1 MCFALGKGSFR
12 AASSTATS
20 GAAPPHLLL
29 GFVAFE
35 GNTHKGKK
43 ENPFAFFNSDRLL
56 GSNFLFWVL
65 SFQEK
70 KMGSSNIR
78 DVLTSF
84 SPSLDL
90 FAITLGDGRIKIWDT
105 GKGQLQTEFAD
116 ISSTETTSIFG
127 NREGHLSMDYTCMK
141 WLSLEKKKKR
151 KLGGSLLVLGT
162 GSGDVLAL
170 DVSAGQLKWRV
181 NNCHPGGV
189 SAVSFPVHCSHIYTA
204 GADGM
209 VCEIDSMSGNVLNKL
224 SASSRAISSL
234 AVSPDGKMIATAAGQ
249 VKIFNS
255 SNQKKLQKFSGH
267 PGAVRC
273 MVFSED
279 GRYVLSSSL
288 VERYVAVWKIDGS
301 KKKSSSVFLAMDH
314 PAVFLD
320 SRCTNSG
327 DADDAGL
334 SVLAISEIGICYF
347 WHGKTIDELRNSK
360 PTKISVPCDGGVLKK
375 HKGAVP
381 NVFAAK
387 LQTISEPTC
396 GHMFLA
402 FGLLMKPTFEKV
414 LVHSGTDIELNFS
427 EDGILRPISQSH
439 KSERASETR
448 SKVTALDRA
457 NTEGALLPV
466 PKIFDL
472 IDDKSGTKPLGG
484 KDEGELDS
492 VTLCMEDQLRSL
504 GILGSNGLSTTLDSE
519 ILEGIKLDSS
529 MPHKK
534 VKATVSSMEPNDAFN
549 LLKGLVDVWE
559 SRSQSAKHVL
569 PWICCILVY
578 HSDYVK
584 SQEPKLLDSLYKV
597 AKSKV
602 PAMNSLFQL
611 SGRLQLVSAQIDK
624 ATNNRRQV
632 LERDVQEDESEDEDV
647 DEVLYGVDEDSPT
660 DSDSD

>member
-1 MCFALGKGSFR
+1 
-12 AASSTATS
+12 
-20 GAAPPHLLL
+20 
-29 GFVAFE
+29 
-35 GNTHKGKK
+35 
-43 ENPFAFFNSDRLL
+43 
-56 GSNFLFWVL
+56 
-65 SFQEK
+65 
-70 KMGSSNIR
+70 MGSSNIR

-127 NREGHLSMDYTCMK
+127 NREGHLTMDYTCMK

-151 KLGGSLLVLGT
+151 KLGSSLLVLGT
-162 GSGDVLAL
+162 SGGDVLAL
-170 DVSAGQLKWRV
+170 DVSAGQLRWRV

-189 SAVSFPVHCSHIYTA
+189 TAVSFPIHGSHIYTT

-209 VCEIDSMSGNVLNKL
+209 VCEIDSISGNVLNKL
-224 SASSRAISSL
+224 SASSKGNI
-234 AVSPDGKMIATAAGQ
+234 
-249 VKIFNS
+249 
-255 SNQKKLQKFSGH
+255 FSGCFPRWDDTH
-267 PGAVRC
+267 PASFSVDKFCCLLHDLWGAVRC

-279 GRYVLSSSL
+279 GQYVLSSSL

-327 DADDAGL
+327 DADAGL

-347 WHGKTIDELRNSK
+347 WHAKTIDELRNSK
-360 PTKISVPCDGGVLKK
+360 PTKINVPCDGGVLKK

-387 LQTISEPTC
+387 LQNISEPAC
-396 GHMFLA
+396 GHMLLA
-402 FGLLMKPTFEKV
+402 FGLLIKPTFEKV

-439 KSERASETR
+439 KSEKASEAR
-448 SKVTALDRA
+448 SKVTALDRS

-466 PKIFDL
+466 PKIFDP
-472 IDDKSGTKPLGG
+472 IDDKSGTKPSGG
-484 KDEGELDS
+484 TDEGELDS

-504 GILGSNGLSTTLDSE
+504 GILGSNDLSTTLDSE

-534 VKATVSSMEPNDAFN
+534 VKASVSSMEPNDAFN

-660 DSDSD
+660 DSDRDE